1 MWNLLCLISVMFV
14 TCYIISSYKN
24 LMYELPENG
33 RDVPKHLGVLKVH
46 ALNVCVCDVC
56 FELVL

>member
-1 MWNLLCLISVMFV
+1 
-14 TCYIISSYKN
+14 
-24 LMYELPENG
+24 MYELPENG

-56 FELVL
+56 FELVLWMNIK